1 MNIAIDEL
9 AIPASMTEDYRDG
22 EDSAVT
28 TFRDAT
34 AVRNAVEAAELGTR
48 ELAYSASELL
58 PEWLDP
64 YTTRRL
70 LVARVDGQIVGRA
83 VYETIAGDT
92 APEAW
97 ATLDVL
103 DDYRRLGIGG
113 ALLDRV
119 EGIARAAGYRVVQG
133 YQLTRARPET
143 QAGTTVEMVPSPTGF
158 GGIPRASAG
167 AQFALSRGYVL
178 EQVERYSRLPLP
190 LDPAVL
196 TAELATAEDKAGPD
210 YRIVTWQGRTPEQWL
225 DDIALL
231 AQRMNTDAPNA
242 GLDVTEEKWDAE
254 RVRAEDD
261 RNESSPRTLLTA
273 AAEHIPTGHL
283 VAFTELSVPGDYDR
297 SVAQLDTLVL
307 REHRGHNLGMVVK
320 AANLQQLEQ
329 NHPGYPSVTTF
340 NAEENR
346 HMLRVNEAL
355 GFVAEGYE
363 GAWRTTL

>member
-1 MNIAIDEL
+1 MNIVIDEL
-9 AIPASMTEDYRDG
+9 AIPATMTEDYREG
-22 EDSAVT
+22 EAPAVT
-28 TFRDAT
+28 AFRDAT

-48 ELAYSASELL
+48 ELAFSASELL

-70 LVARVDGQIVGRA
+70 LVARVDDRIVGRA

-97 ATLDVL
+97 ASLDVL
-103 DDYRRLGIGG
+103 DECRRRGIGD
-113 ALLDRV
+113 ALLDRL
-119 EGIARAAGYRVVQG
+119 EGIARAAGYRVMQG
-133 YQLTRARPET
+133 YQLTRVRPDTDGTET
-143 QAGTTVEMVPSPTGF
+143 VPSPTGF
-158 GGIPRASAG
+158 GSVPLQSAG
-167 AQFALSRGYVL
+167 AQFALARGYVL

-190 LDPAVL
+190 IDPAFLDTEV
-196 TAELATAEDKAGPD
+196 AAAQDRSGGD
-210 YRIVTWQGRTPEQWL
+210 YRVVTWQGRTPERWL

-242 GLDVTEEKWDAE
+242 GLDVTEEKWDAD

-261 RNESSPRTLLTA
+261 RNESNPRTLLTA
-273 AAEHIPTGHL
+273 GAEHVSTGRL
-283 VAFTELSVPGDYDR
+283 VAFTELSVPGDADR

-307 REHRGHNLGMVVK
+307 REHRGHNLGMLVK
-320 AANLQQLEQ
+320 AANLRQLEQ
-329 NHPGYPSVTTF
+329 THPGYPSVTTF

-363 GAWRTTL
+363 GAWRKTL